1 MNEIDINLTGPIAA
15 NLAAN
20 LNQPWYNPILNNQL
34 LGVVLGGLIAS
45 ITSYVL
51 DRNKERHEYQKDLA
65 EAVRKAYSNFLSLTF
80 KGVDEKTD
88 MATYLRKL
96 REAYGPVFLLG
107 SEKIV
112 KAIGIVL
119 NEAQDVWYKSGEM
132 SEKERSEYIAN
143 LMARH
148 GEELFGLMYED
159 VREGPDYQKIKHWW
173 QFQK

>member
-80 KGVDEKTD
+80 KRRG
-88 MATYLRKL
+88 
-96 REAYGPVFLLG
+96 
-107 SEKIV
+107 
-112 KAIGIVL
+112 
-119 NEAQDVWYKSGEM
+119 
-132 SEKERSEYIAN
+132 
-143 LMARH
+143 
-148 GEELFGLMYED
+148 
-159 VREGPDYQKIKHWW
+159 
-173 QFQK
+173 

>member
-1 MNEIDINLTGPIAA
+1 
-15 NLAAN
+15 
-20 LNQPWYNPILNNQL
+20 
-34 LGVVLGGLIAS
+34 
-45 ITSYVL
+45 
-51 DRNKERHEYQKDLA
+51 
-65 EAVRKAYSNFLSLTF
+65 
-80 KGVDEKTD
+80 VDEKTD
-88 MATYLRKL
+88 IATYLRKL